1 MVFEVIPAVD
11 MRGGKCVQLVQG
23 VPGSEIVSLDDPL
36 AVALDWVRKGAK
48 TLHLVDLDGAIEGE
62 RKNAPIIEKIV
73 GACRE
78 KGVRIQVGGGI
89 RSFEDA
95 ASLLELGVSRVILGT
110 AALQNPEL
118 VKRLSSAF
126 GNECVTVALDAKN
139 GKISIKGW
147 TEECAQTP
155 VEMGRKFEELGAGS
169 LLFTNIDTEG
179 LMQGVNPVPTKELV
193 ESVSIPVIAS
203 GGVSSLQ
210 DLQVLKETGAAGVVV
225 GSALY
230 TGRFTLE
237 DAIEINPAGLIMAP
251 CFCFSGRGLRH
262 THFLNFPEKAGDQ
275 GCQQAARYKV
285 FINLKRM

>member
-1 MVFEVIPAVD
+1 MDFEVIPAVD
-11 MRGGKCVQLVQG
+11 MKGGKCVQLVQG
-23 VPGSEIVSLDDPL
+23 IPGSEIVSIDDPL
-36 AVALDWVRKGAK
+36 AVACDWIRKGAK
-48 TLHLVDLDGAIEGE
+48 TLHLVDLDGAIGGE
-62 RKNAPIIEKIV
+62 RKNALIIEKIV
-73 GACRE
+73 NMCRE
-78 KGVRIQVGGGI
+78 KAVSIQVGGGI

-95 ASLLELGVSRVILGT
+95 ASLLKLGVSRVILGT

-118 VKRLSSAF
+118 VKQLSSAF
-126 GNECVTVALDAKN
+126 GSECITVALDAKN

-147 TEECAQTP
+147 TEECEQTP
-155 VEMGRKFEELGAGS
+155 VEMGKKFEELGAGS

-210 DLQVLKETGAAGVVV
+210 DLQILKKTGASGVVV

-237 DAIEINPAGLIMAP
+237 EAIEA
-251 CFCFSGRGLRH
+251 
-262 THFLNFPEKAGDQ
+262 TK
-275 GCQQAARYKV
+275 
-285 FINLKRM
+285 

>member
-1 MVFEVIPAVD
+1 LKRFFKGMPEMLFSMVFELIPAVD
-11 MRGGKCVQLVQG
+11 MKGGKCVQLVQG

-36 AVALDWVRKGAK
+36 AVALDWVDKGAK

-73 GACRE
+73 NVCRE
-78 KGVRIQVGGGI
+78 KGVHIQVGGGI

-118 VKRLSSAF
+118 VKRLASTFGSSF
-126 GNECVTVALDAKN
+126 VNVALDAKN

-155 VEMGRKFEELGAGS
+155 VEMGKKFEELGAGS

-179 LMQGVNPVPTKELV
+179 LMQGVNPAPTKELV
-193 ESVSIPVIAS
+193 ESVNIPVIAS

-210 DLQVLKETGAAGVVV
+210 DLKVLKETGASGVVV

-237 DAIEINPAGLIMAP
+237 EAIEYI
-251 CFCFSGRGLRH
+251 R
-262 THFLNFPEKAGDQ
+262 DD
-275 GCQQAARYKV
+275 
-285 FINLKRM
+285 

>member
-1 MVFEVIPAVD
+1 METWLSMIFEIIPAVD
-11 MRGGKCVQLVQG
+11 MKGGKCVQLVQG

-36 AVALDWVRKGAK
+36 AVALDWVEKGAK

-73 GACRE
+73 NACRNM
-78 KGVRIQVGGGI
+78 GVSIQVGGGI

-95 ASLLELGVSRVILGT
+95 ASLLQLGVSRVILGT

-118 VKRLSSAF
+118 VKKLASTFGSS
-126 GNECVTVALDAKN
+126 CVNVALDAKN

-155 VEMGRKFEELGAGS
+155 VEMGKKFEELGAGS

-203 GGVSSLQ
+203 GGVSSLK
-210 DLQVLKETGAAGVVV
+210 DLKVLKETGAAGVVV

-230 TGRFTLE
+230 TGKFTLE
-237 DAIEINPAGLIMAP
+237 DAIKTI
-251 CFCFSGRGLRH
+251 H
-262 THFLNFPEKAGDQ
+262 
-275 GCQQAARYKV
+275 
-285 FINLKRM
+285 

>member
-36 AVALDWVRKGAK
+36 AVALDWVSKGAK
-48 TLHLVDLDGAIEGE
+48 TLHLVDLDGAIEGK
-62 RKNAPIIEKIV
+62 RKNTPIIEKIV
-73 GACRE
+73 KNCKE
-78 KGVRIQVGGGI
+78 KGVSIQVGGGI

-95 ASLLELGVSRVILGT
+95 VSLIDLGVSRVILGT

-118 VKRLSSAF
+118 VKQLSRNYGSS
-126 GNECVTVALDAKN
+126 CVNVALDAKN

-203 GGVSSLQ
+203 GGVSSVA
-210 DLQVLKETGAAGVVV
+210 DIKTLKNTGAAGVVV

-237 DAIEINPAGLIMAP
+237 EAIEAAL
-251 CFCFSGRGLRH
+251 
-262 THFLNFPEKAGDQ
+262 GD
-275 GCQQAARYKV
+275 
-285 FINLKRM
+285 

>member
-1 MVFEVIPAVD
+1 LVFEVIPAVD

-23 VPGSEIVSLDDPL
+23 VPGSEMVTLDDP
-36 AVALDWVRKGAK
+36 VEVTLDWVRKGAK

-73 GACRE
+73 NTHRE
-78 KGVRIQVGGGI
+78 NGIRIQVGGGI

-118 VKRLSSAF
+118 VKRLSSIF
-126 GNECVTVALDAKN
+126 GNERITVALDAKN

-169 LLFTNIDTEG
+169 LLFTNIDSEG
-179 LMQGVNPVPTKELV
+179 LLQGVNPVPTKELV
-193 ESVSIPVIAS
+193 GSVNIPVIAS
-203 GGVSSLQ
+203 GGVSSLS

-237 DAIEINPAGLIMAP
+237 AAIETVL
-251 CFCFSGRGLRH
+251 H
-262 THFLNFPEKAGDQ
+262 D
-275 GCQQAARYKV
+275 
-285 FINLKRM
+285 

>member
-1 MVFEVIPAVD
+1 MFLVFEVIPAVD

-36 AVALDWVRKGAK
+36 AVALDWVDKGAEY
-48 TLHLVDLDGAIEGE
+48 LHLVDLDGAIEGE
-62 RKNAPIIEKIV
+62 RKNAQIIEKIV
-73 GACRE
+73 EACKE
-78 KGVRIQVGGGI
+78 KGIRIQVGGGI
-89 RSFEDA
+89 RNFEDA
-95 ASLLELGVSRVILGT
+95 AALLKLGVSRVILGT
-110 AALQNPEL
+110 AALQDPEL
-118 VKRLSSAF
+118 VKMLVNSFGSA
-126 GNECVTVALDAKN
+126 CITVALDAKN

-193 ESVSIPVIAS
+193 ESVNIPVIAS

-210 DLQVLKETGAAGVVV
+210 DLQVLKETGASGVVI

-230 TGRFTLE
+230 TGRFSLE
-237 DAIEINPAGLIMAP
+237 EAIKSVRL
-251 CFCFSGRGLRH
+251 
-262 THFLNFPEKAGDQ
+262 D
-275 GCQQAARYKV
+275 
-285 FINLKRM
+285 

>member
-1 MVFEVIPAVD
+1 

-36 AVALDWVRKGAK
+36 AVALEWVGQGAK

-73 GACRE
+73 EACS
-78 KGVRIQVGGGI
+78 KIGVSIQVGGGI

-110 AALQNPEL
+110 AALQDPGL
-118 VKRLSSAF
+118 VKQLADSF

-147 TEECAQTP
+147 TEECAHTP
-155 VEMGRKFEELGAGS
+155 VEMGQKFEALGAGS

-179 LMQGVNPVPTKELV
+179 LMQGVNPLPTKELV

-203 GGVSSLQ
+203 GGVSSLD
-210 DLQVLKETGAAGVVV
+210 DLHVLKQTGAAGVVV

-237 DAIEINPAGLIMAP
+237 GAIEAV
-251 CFCFSGRGLRH
+251 RTTR
-262 THFLNFPEKAGDQ
+262 
-275 GCQQAARYKV
+275 
-285 FINLKRM
+285 

>member
-1 MVFEVIPAVD
+1 VVFLVFEVIPAVD

-36 AVALDWVRKGAK
+36 AVALDWVDKGAEY
-48 TLHLVDLDGAIEGE
+48 LHLVDLDGAIEGE

-73 GACRE
+73 EACKE
-78 KGVRIQVGGGI
+78 KGIRIQVGGGI
-89 RSFEDA
+89 RNFEDA
-95 ASLLELGVSRVILGT
+95 TALLNLGVSRVILGT
-110 AALQNPEL
+110 AALQEPEL
-118 VKRLSSAF
+118 VRMLVNSFGSA
-126 GNECVTVALDAKN
+126 CITVALDAKN

-193 ESVSIPVIAS
+193 ESVNIPVIAS

-210 DLQVLKETGAAGVVV
+210 DLQVLKETGASGVVI

-230 TGRFTLE
+230 TGRFSIE
-237 DAIEINPAGLIMAP
+237 EAIK
-251 CFCFSGRGLRH
+251 SVRQ
-262 THFLNFPEKAGDQ
+262 D
-275 GCQQAARYKV
+275 
-285 FINLKRM
+285 

>member
-36 AVALDWVRKGAK
+36 AVALDWVSKGAK
-48 TLHLVDLDGAIEGE
+48 TLHLVDLDGAIEGV

-73 GACRE
+73 RACGE
-78 KGVRIQVGGGI
+78 KGVSIQVGGGI
-89 RSFEDA
+89 RNYEDA
-95 ASLLELGVSRVILGT
+95 SSLLELGVSRVILGT

-118 VKRLSSAF
+118 VKQLYMVFGSSRV
-126 GNECVTVALDAKN
+126 NVALDAKN

-193 ESVSIPVIAS
+193 ESVDIPVIAS
-203 GGVSSLQ
+203 GGVSSLA
-210 DLQVLKETGAAGVVV
+210 DLKTIKKTGAAGVVV

-237 DAIEINPAGLIMAP
+237 EAIEAV
-251 CFCFSGRGLRH
+251 LR
-262 THFLNFPEKAGDQ
+262 D
-275 GCQQAARYKV
+275 
-285 FINLKRM
+285 

>member
-23 VPGSEIVSLDDPL
+23 VPGSEMVTLDDP
-36 AVALDWVRKGAK
+36 VEVTLDWVRKGAK

-73 GACRE
+73 NTHRE
-78 KGVRIQVGGGI
+78 NGIRIQVGGGI

-118 VKRLSSAF
+118 VKRLSSIF
-126 GNECVTVALDAKN
+126 GNERITVALDAKN

-169 LLFTNIDTEG
+169 LLFTNIDSEG
-179 LMQGVNPVPTKELV
+179 LLQGVNPVPTKELV
-193 ESVSIPVIAS
+193 GSVNIPVIAS
-203 GGVSSLQ
+203 GGVSSLS

-237 DAIEINPAGLIMAP
+237 AAIETVL
-251 CFCFSGRGLRH
+251 H
-262 THFLNFPEKAGDQ
+262 D
-275 GCQQAARYKV
+275 
-285 FINLKRM
+285 

>member
-1 MVFEVIPAVD
+1 MWFPMVFEVIPAVD
-11 MRGGKCVQLVQG
+11 MKGGKCVQLVQG

-36 AVALDWVRKGAK
+36 AVALDWVDKGAK

-62 RKNAPIIEKIV
+62 RKNSPIIEKIV
-73 GACRE
+73 NVCRE
-78 KGVRIQVGGGI
+78 KGVYIQVGGGI

-95 ASLLELGVSRVILGT
+95 VSLLELGVSRVILGT
-110 AALQNPEL
+110 AALQNQEL
-118 VKRLSSAF
+118 VKRLASTFGSSF
-126 GNECVTVALDAKN
+126 VNVALDAKN

-155 VEMGRKFEELGAGS
+155 VEMGKKFEELGAGS

-179 LMQGVNPVPTKELV
+179 LMQGVNPAPTKELV
-193 ESVSIPVIAS
+193 ESVNIPVIAS

-210 DLQVLKETGAAGVVV
+210 DLKVLKQTGAAGVVV

-237 DAIEINPAGLIMAP
+237 EAIESI
-251 CFCFSGRGLRH
+251 RG
-262 THFLNFPEKAGDQ
+262 N
-275 GCQQAARYKV
+275 
-285 FINLKRM
+285 

>member
-1 MVFEVIPAVD
+1 MTLVFEVIPAVD

-23 VPGSEIVSLDDPL
+23 VPGSEIVSLDDPVE
-36 AVALDWVRKGAK
+36 AALDWVRKGAK

-73 GACRE
+73 SACQE
-78 KGVRIQVGGGI
+78 KGVQIQVGGGI

-95 ASLLELGVSRVILGT
+95 ASLLELGVSRAILGT
-110 AALQNPEL
+110 AALQNPDL
-118 VKRLSSAF
+118 VKQLSNAF
-126 GNECVTVALDAKN
+126 GSERVTVALDAKN

-147 TEECAQTP
+147 TEECSQTP

-210 DLQVLKETGAAGVVV
+210 DLQVLKKTGASGVVV

-237 DAIEINPAGLIMAP
+237 AAIEII
-251 CFCFSGRGLRH
+251 RH
-262 THFLNFPEKAGDQ
+262 E
-275 GCQQAARYKV
+275 
-285 FINLKRM
+285 

>member
-1 MVFEVIPAVD
+1 MIFEIIPAVD
-11 MRGGKCVQLVQG
+11 MKGGKCVQLVQG

-36 AVALDWVRKGAK
+36 AVALDWVEKGAK

-73 GACRE
+73 NACRNM
-78 KGVRIQVGGGI
+78 GVSIQVGGGI

-95 ASLLELGVSRVILGT
+95 ASLLQLGVSRVILGT

-118 VKRLSSAF
+118 VKKLASTFGSS
-126 GNECVTVALDAKN
+126 CVNVALDAKN

-155 VEMGRKFEELGAGS
+155 VEMGKKFEELGAGS

-203 GGVSSLQ
+203 GGVSSLK
-210 DLQVLKETGAAGVVV
+210 DLKVLKETGAAGVVV

-230 TGRFTLE
+230 TGKFTLE
-237 DAIEINPAGLIMAP
+237 DAIKTI
-251 CFCFSGRGLRH
+251 H
-262 THFLNFPEKAGDQ
+262 
-275 GCQQAARYKV
+275 
-285 FINLKRM
+285 